1 MIHQEKLNWCE
12 RKRLVIGEGWE
23 LTLEANTDTT
33 PEQFRHRFLSGNAP
47 DDIGLIQIANN
58 LNKQPCLWI
67 KMAGGN
73 WQHVDVF
80 ETQQAAKEAANTL
93 FGISNEVVA

>member
-1 MIHQEKLNWCE
+1 MKQNKLNWCK

-23 LTLEANTDTT
+23 DTLEADTDTT
-33 PEQFRHRFLSGNAP
+33 PEQFRYRYPSGNAP

-58 LNKQPCLWI
+58 LNKKPCLWI
-67 KMAGGN
+67 KMAGGD

-80 ETQQAAKEAANTL
+80 ETQQAAKEAADIL
-93 FGISNEVVA
+93 FGISKGVAA